1 MKKKTLSRI
10 QFAVLALLGTATLVF
25 AYNFTGLDW
34 NWQND
39 PCEDVVYINPNC
51 QDAEAGSPEVQIFS
65 LIKGLD
71 AWTNEGESSFEFRYG
86 GVTEE
91 TGGPWNADGM
101 NVVFFSPDDGG
112 DVIAT
117 TYYHTTAGEM
127 VEFDVK
133 YWDGGWVFHGG
144 VDTPP
149 VGTDFDI
156 WDIASHEFGHALGL
170 DHTWQFQA
178 TMYAYANLRQTKSR
192 DLWDDD
198 INGIQA
204 LYGTP
209 DVNLRMTPAE
219 QLTVVPAGGGSF
231 EYSVRIRNNTGG
243 ARTRTFWI
251 DVTLPNGNV
260 FGPVDGPVTVAVPP
274 GANWN
279 LQGFVQDVPDF
290 APAGVYAYQ
299 LKSST
304 SFHGNVRSMTEFPF
318 IKDSSMAGM
327 VPSGIADWSRAGL
340 ETIDA
345 R

>member
-1 MKKKTLSRI
+1 MKKKMKSSRLH
-10 QFAVLALLGTATLVF
+10 FAVLALLVTAPLVF

-34 NWQND
+34 LWQDD
-39 PCEDVVYINPNC
+39 PCEYVVYINPNC
-51 QDAEAGSPEVQIFS
+51 QDEEAGSPEIQAFS

-71 AWTNEGESSFEFRYG
+71 AWTNEGEASFEFRYG
-86 GVTEE
+86 GITEE
-91 TGGPWNADGM
+91 TGRFQNGM
-101 NVVFFSPDDGG
+101 NIAFFGPQDGG
-112 DVIAT
+112 DVIAS
-117 TYYHTTAGEM
+117 TYYHTESGEM

-144 VDTPP
+144 IDTPP
-149 VGTDFDI
+149 IGTDFDI

-178 TMYAYANLRQTKSR
+178 TMYAYANYRQVQSR
-192 DLWDDD
+192 DLWSDD

-209 DVNLRMTPAE
+209 DVNLRMTPADS
-219 QLTVVPAGGGSF
+219 LTIVPAGGGSF
-231 EYSVRIRNNTGG
+231 EYSVEIKNTTGS

-260 FGPVDGPVTVAVPP
+260 FGPVDGPVTLTVPA
-274 GANWN
+274 GATWN

-299 LKSST
+299 IKSGT
-304 SFHGNVRSMTEFPF
+304 SYQGNVRSMTTFPF
-318 IKDSSMAGM
+318 IKESSLAGAT
-327 VPSGIADWSRAGL
+327 PSDIADWSRAGL
-340 ETIDA
+340 ETISV